1 MLAVDSPFR
10 QFFDLTGAPL
20 QNGYLYFGTSGQNPE
35 TNPVTVYWDAA
46 GTQPAAQPVRTVN
59 GYPVRSGSQ
68 AVIYASG
75 DLSVTVRDAKGRIV
89 VSAPSM
95 ASFSN
100 SQALQAEIDAFS
112 NTSDA
117 TKGDAL
123 LGVKRTDTGAIAET
137 QHKFNQYAP
146 LSVDSMGALPDGATN
161 STAAFTFARTAAPG
175 GRYHLPGPGTY
186 VVDASPNVFAD
197 CFTAGPNTYIKVG
210 ATTYNVS
217 NAIAGALRWTTDS
230 SVLTSLR
237 HAVTGNVIMQLQDG
251 SAGTATYFYRGL
263 AFSTDS
269 HFAQAQPATNG
280 GSTDLLFQRSR
291 VNSQAIVTASIAGN
305 TMTVS
310 GVTSGTLYV
319 GQTISGTGVT
329 SGTTITALGTGT
341 GGTGTYTVSAS
352 QTVASTTITAGDP
365 AGNRFNFTFEE
376 SSDRLLLSF
385 ATTRAGAPS
394 FDTAMSVTAGPGG
407 AAEMRFPALRP
418 KFGMGWLVSTRPD
431 GDFEFVATPASDRV
445 HFEDVGGVIRH
456 MTFKSDGGVGF
467 FGSGGTTRPTITG
480 SRGGNA
486 ALTNLLTALSN
497 MGLITDSTTA

>member
-1 MLAVDSPFR
+1 MSASLPGLFNFQAFADAGLPLVGGRLYTYAPGTTTQKVAYTDAAATIPHTYVSDGLGGLYIALNARGELP
-10 QFFDLTGAPL
+10 APL
-20 QNGYLYFGTSGQNPE
+20 FLTSGGYDIALK
-35 TNPVTVYWDAA
+35 TVAGVTVWTRRAI
-46 GTQPAAQPVRTVN
+46 GGN
-59 GYPVRSGSQ
+59 
-68 AVIYASG
+68 
-75 DLSVTVRDAKGRIV
+75 
-89 VSAPSM
+89 
-95 ASFSN
+95 
-100 SQALQAEIDAFS
+100 
-112 NTSDA
+112 DA
-117 TKGDAL
+117 TNEIADPSDVSKGDAL
-123 LGVKRTDTGAIAET
+123 VAVKRTETGAVAET
-137 QHKFNQYAP
+137 QHAYNQYAP
-146 LSVDSMGALPDGATN
+146 LSVDSMGAAPDGVTN
-161 STAAFTFARTAAPG
+161 CTAAFTAARAACPG

-186 VVDASPNVFAD
+186 VVDAAPNVFAD
-197 CFTAGPNTYIKVG
+197 CFTAGPNTFVKVG

-237 HAVTGNVIMQLQDG
+237 HAVTGNVLMQLQDG
-251 SAGTATYFYRGL
+251 GPGTATYFYRGL

-291 VNSQAIVTASIAGN
+291 VNSQAVVTASIAGN

-329 SGTTITALGTGT
+329 SGTTITALGTGI

-376 SSDRLLLSF
+376 STDRLLLSF

-407 AAEMRFPALRP
+407 TAEMRFPALRP
-418 KFGMGWLVSTRPD
+418 KFGMGWNVSTRPD
-431 GDFEFVATPASDRV
+431 GDFEFVSTPAADRV
-445 HFEDVGGVIRH
+445 HFEDVAGVIRH
-456 MTFKSDGGVGF
+456 MTFKNDGGVGF